1 MAQVR
6 VAQLGAAPTMSLR
19 WGGSFR
25 KGGNKFGNI
34 PTRIDNITFHSKKE
48 AHRYLEL
55 KAMQAGGLI
64 AELELQPAYDL
75 AVNDVKLCRYIA
87 DFKYF
92 DSSTGRWVVEDVKG
106 TRTKEYVL
114 KSRLMLACLGIEV
127 LET

>member
-1 MAQVR
+1 
-6 VAQLGAAPTMSLR
+6 MSLR

-64 AELELQPAYDL
+64 ADLELQPSYDL
-75 AVNDVKLCRYIA
+75 VIDSVKLCRYIA

-92 DSSTGRWVVEDVKG
+92 DLSTERWVVEDVKG
-106 TRTKEYVL
+106 MRTKEYQL
-114 KSRLMLACLGIEV
+114 KARLMLALHGIEV

>member
-1 MAQVR
+1 M
-6 VAQLGAAPTMSLR
+6 TLR

-64 AELELQPAYDL
+64 RDLELQPAYDL
-75 AVNDVKLCRYIA
+75 AISGVKLCRYIA

-92 DSSTGRWVVEDVKG
+92 DLSTKQEVVEDVKG
-106 TRTKEYVL
+106 HRTQEYIL
-114 KSRLMLACLGIEV
+114 KARLMLAIHGIEV
-127 LET
+127 IET